1 MQALT
6 EAYVDS
12 LAPNAAAIKN
22 GWGLVRKNQ
31 FQNMHRSPDGT
42 LLFGECKGSGKN
54 PYITS
59 ADFSGGQPVFRCSC
73 PSRQF
78 PCKHSLGLLYAYING
93 STFTEA
99 PIPGD
104 IAAKREKAAER
115 EEKKKK
121 QTKTPRKTNK
131 AALEK
136 KLKAQLEGLR
146 LLEKQIGQLLA
157 AGIASISPKK
167 LSQLEDTAKQ
177 LGNHYLKEA
186 QNELRDFSLLWGKKL
201 SEERLYQ
208 MAYEKLIL
216 LHSLCKKG
224 SVHLERRLED
234 ENLTPDTASSIEEW
248 LGHTWQ
254 LAELKELGLVRQDAR
269 LAQLSF
275 SSIRHDARKEFIDEG
290 IWIDLA
296 GGGLFC
302 TKNYRPFKALKHV
315 KEEDS
320 IMEMLCT
327 NELFIY
333 PGEGI
338 RRVRWNEYSFQGKPD
353 LAMVKG
359 FAREN
364 VADVIKEVKNLLKQ
378 PLADKHPVAFVAYER
393 VGLAD
398 GDWLLEDRQGQRLS
412 LVEGPDEGPNNSLDL
427 LKLLPEKYT
436 RNGAMLVRFYSDL
449 LTGRLGAQPLAVITE
464 DRHIRLVG

>member
-6 EAYVDS
+6 ESYVDT
-12 LAPNAAAIKN
+12 LAPNAAAVKN

-31 FQNMHRSPDGT
+31 FQNMHRSADGT
-42 LLFGECKGSGKN
+42 LLFGECKGSGKT
-54 PYITS
+54 PYKTS
-59 ADFSGGQPVFRCSC
+59 ADFIGGQPVFRCSC

-93 STFTEA
+93 AAFTEA
-99 PIPGD
+99 PIPED
-104 IAAKREKAAER
+104 IEAKREKAAVR
-115 EEKKKK
+115 EEKKKE
-121 QTKTPRKTNK
+121 QTKTPRKANK

-136 KLKAQLEGLR
+136 KLKAQLDGLG

-157 AGIASISPKK
+157 AGLASISPKK

-177 LGNHYLKEA
+177 LGNYYLKEA

-201 SEERLYQ
+201 PEEQLYQ
-208 MAYEKLIL
+208 LAYEKLIL
-216 LHSLCKKG
+216 LHALCKKG
-224 SVHLERRLED
+224 SVHLKRRLED
-234 ENLTPDTASSIEEW
+234 ENLTKDTASSIEEW

-254 LAELKELGLVRQDAR
+254 LAELKELGLVRQEAS

-275 SSIRHDARKEFIDEG
+275 SSSRHDARKEYIDEG
-290 IWIDLA
+290 IWVDLA
-296 GGGLFC
+296 NGELFC

-320 IMEMLCT
+320 IMEVLGT

-338 RRVRWNEYSFQGKPD
+338 RRVRWNEYIFLGKPD
-353 LAMVKG
+353 LALVKG
-359 FAREN
+359 FARES
-364 VADVIKEVKNLLKQ
+364 VADVVKEAKNLLKL
-378 PLADKHPVAFVAYER
+378 PLADKNPIAFVAFER
-393 VGLAD
+393 IGMAD
-398 GDWLLEDRQGQRLS
+398 GEWQLEDRQGQRLS
-412 LVEGPDEGPNNSLDL
+412 LVDGPEEGSKSLGL
-427 LKLLPEKYT
+427 LKLLPERYT
-436 RNGAMLVRFYSDL
+436 RNGSMVVRFYADL
-449 LTGRLGAQPLAVITE
+449 LTGRLGAQPLAIITE

>member
-31 FQNMHRSPDGT
+31 FQNMHRSADGT

-54 PYITS
+54 PYLTS
-59 ADFSGGQPVFRCSC
+59 ADFIGGQPVFRCSC

-93 STFTEA
+93 AAFSEA
-99 PIPGD
+99 PIPED
-104 IAAKREKAAER
+104 IAAKREKAAVR
-115 EEKKKK
+115 EEKKKD
-121 QTKTPRKTNK
+121 QTKSQKKPNK
-131 AALEK
+131 AALAK
-136 KLKAQLEGLR
+136 KLKAQLDGLQ
-146 LLEKQIGQLLA
+146 LLEKQISQLLS
-157 AGIASISPKK
+157 AGLASMSPRK
-167 LSQLEDTAKQ
+167 LSQLEETAKQ

-186 QNELRDFSLLWGKKL
+186 QNELRDFTLLWGKKL
-201 SEERLYQ
+201 PEERLYQ
-208 MAYEKLIL
+208 IAYEKLIL
-216 LHSLCKKG
+216 LHTLCKKG
-224 SVHLERRLED
+224 NAHLERRLED
-234 ENLTPDTASSIEEW
+234 ENLTPDTSSSIEEW

-254 LAELKELGLVRQDAR
+254 LAELKELELVRPDVR

-275 SSIRHDARKEFIDEG
+275 SSSRHDARKEFIDEG

-296 GGGLFC
+296 GGELFC

-320 IMEMLCT
+320 IMEVLGT

-338 RRVRWNEYSFQGKPD
+338 RRVRWNEYSFHGKPD
-353 LAMVKG
+353 LTELKG
-359 FAREN
+359 LARVN
-364 VADVIKEVKNLLKQ
+364 VAEVIKEVKNLLKL

-398 GDWLLEDRQGQRLS
+398 GDWQLEDRQGQRLS
-412 LVEGPDEGPNNSLDL
+412 LVEGPEEGCNSLGL

-436 RNGAMLVRFYSDL
+436 RNGAMLVRFYPDL
-449 LTGRLGAQPLAVITE
+449 LTGRLGAQPLAIITE